1 MKKKRLIAT
10 HKIEDFVKTSET
22 DRIKI
27 VDLIESMDGA
37 GFGLSIMI
45 FSFALIIPL
54 PPPLPSL
61 VSMPLLIFSYQMMM
75 GLKSPK
81 LPNRFA
87 KITIKRS
94 IMATLVRKSSPY
106 IMKVEKILRPRL
118 LFMVGPMVERVIGAL
133 IFLFAG
139 FVLIPMPFSNFI
151 PGLGILI
158 ISFGLLGRDGLVM
171 LLGIFVGCLGML
183 VSILVFLLG
192 FEAFTIAKNW
202 FFL

>member
-1 MKKKRLIAT
+1 MNRKRVIAT
-10 HKIEDFVKTSET
+10 HKIEDFVKTADT

-27 VDLIESMDGA
+27 GDLIESMDGA
-37 GFGLSIMI
+37 GFGLSLMI

-81 LPNRFA
+81 LPKKLA

-106 IMKVEKILRPRL
+106 IIKVEKILRPRL
-118 LFMVGPMVERVIGAL
+118 LFMAGPISERVIGVL
-133 IFLFAG
+133 IFIFAG

-158 ISFGLLGRDGLVM
+158 ISFGLLGRDGLIM
-171 LLGIFVGCLGML
+171 MLGILVGCLGSL
-183 VSILVFLLG
+183 ISILVFLLG
-192 FEAFTIAKNW
+192 FEVFTIAKNW
-202 FFL
+202 FLL